1 MRVGFED
8 NVFLRKG
15 VLAASN
21 AALVEQIA
29 AIARSVGRE
38 PATVEQARALLS
50 LPQAA
55 GVGR

>member
-15 VLAASN
+15 QLAESN

-38 PATVEQARALLS
+38 PATVEQARELLS